1 MNDPLPDWRTL
12 VAGLRIAPSGQ
23 RPLSRDEE
31 AAWEDLRQRVWRLA
45 QISIRWYQ
53 GLTLDDVDD
62 IGLDLMAKLLEPA
75 VLQSLKASASPAGY
89 IVRALKNRAASLSAA
104 RRTRADLSPELAYEA
119 RDWRDETEIGEPLA
133 RLLRDL
139 PPDDLAMI
147 RDRFWGDLSIGEM
160 ALQRGITYSA
170 MAVRLFRLIVRLRRE
185 LTDDP
190 RR

>member
-1 MNDPLPDWRTL
+1 MKDPLPDWRTL
-12 VAGLRIAPSGQ
+12 VASLRIAPAGQ
-23 RPLSRDEE
+23 RPLNRDEE

-62 IGLDLMAKLLEPA
+62 IGLELMAKLLEPA
-75 VLQSLKASASPAGY
+75 VLQSLKESASPAGY
-89 IVRALKNRAASLSAA
+89 IVRALKNRAASLSAS
-104 RRTRADLSPELAYEA
+104 RRTRADLSPELAYEP
-119 RDWRDETEIGEPLA
+119 RDWRTEIGEPLA

-147 RDRFWGDLSIGEM
+147 RDRFWGDLGIGEM
-160 ALQRGITYSA
+160 ARQRGITYSA
-170 MAVRLFRLIVRLRRE
+170 MAVRLFRLTARLRRQ